1 MKKNFLFPVMHKRGP
16 MVGTSE
22 EVAGFVL
29 WLNSYKSSF
38 VTGLTLISMA
48 GILPNKSVV

>member
-22 EVAGFVL
+22 EVAEFVL

-38 VTGLTLISMA
+38 VTGSYSNIDGGYLA
-48 GILPNKSVV
+48 Q